1 MRAHVDSTLEPAKRI
16 IDRLLEADAKFF
28 EEHRYLDPLLSGP
41 AEQ

>member
-28 EEHRYLDPLLSGP
+28 EEHCYLDPLLSGP